1 MNCWKCGLE
10 IGDFDN
16 YCRYCGKGQGKNV
29 SWYYKTWG
37 LWFLFL
43 CIGPFN
49 LIFLWLSPDIGKKS
63 KIAHTVVFSALTVWF
78 AWRFYIGVKNIFD
91 IYNTFLY

>member
-29 SWYYKTWG
+29 SWYYKLWG
-37 LWFLFL
+37 IWLSFF

-49 LIFLWLSPDIGKKS
+49 LIFLWLSPAISKKS
-63 KIAHTVVFSALTVWF
+63 KIVHTVIFSVLTVWF
-78 AWRFYIGVKNIFD
+78 MWRFYVGVKNIFD